1 MFRGK
6 KSFYTKGVLLMLLV
20 VLMASLLS
28 AGAVCAEEIPD
39 GADRITLKGADEK
52 SEQALEDINSNKEV
66 ILFADDTGT
75 LQSNGTAQTDKVVLS
90 YSRIIRY
97 EDFYTRNFR
106 VTYGGKTKVAYCVQP
121 KEMPPAEGTWTAKEY
136 NSSLMAKALYYS
148 YGYPGYD
155 KKLRPYLSKKDLDDD
170 YEDDDGAYAL
180 SHMILS
186 YFYDKQSIS
195 SDAFLGVSSQTKKVV
210 MAAAELI
217 ENSWPA
223 VPDNSALSL
232 NMTKAKAVWDKSSGK
247 QKTPV
252 FRLNGHEDNRITV
265 TVPDNIT
272 MVRKSDGQEKSFSEG
287 KKVKVFGGDSFY
299 FTAPDSV
306 SGTYK
311 SPDMSGVIADF
322 QPYLISITGKQ
333 NIIFCGTGDTDSV
346 SFSIEWV
353 NFGKL
358 NLVKLSELPDITE
371 GNSNYSLEGA
381 EYEIYDSKGKIYDK
395 LVTDKKGEA
404 SAKLPYGSYYIKES
418 GAPEGYAADIS
429 KHDVN
434 IKSARTDVI
443 VREKP
448 MIGIPD
454 IIVHK
459 KDKELSENEN
469 EKKDANVSLYA
480 ATLENAQYTIKYY
493 DGYYDEDTDFSELK
507 PVRSWVVRTDK
518 AGKASLNKDGL
529 VSGDELYVNTEGTA
543 VLPLGTITIQE
554 TEAPAGYV
562 IDSSVY
568 VRQIKGD
575 GRTQIVNAFE
585 MLTHEE
591 QIIRGDLKF
600 LKKAEGEDG
609 FLEGIPFRITSKST
623 GESAVLFTDK
633 NGMAS
638 TEKSSIS
645 IGAGRTASDS
655 AGSLPYDTYIID
667 EERCEKNIGLQLVKG
682 IEVIIDK
689 NNSVVDLGIITDK
702 RINLN
707 TSACEKNTG
716 NKKIPAGS
724 RVTIRDT
731 VRYDGLE
738 IGKEY
743 VLKGKLMDR
752 SSGKILMINGHDV
765 TGTATFTATA
775 ASGEEYVEFTLDS
788 SNLRGKELV
797 VFEYLYESGQLI
809 ALHNDLD
816 SSEQTVEVESDRAP
830 VPATGDKFPLMILAG
845 IIIIA
850 VSGAIC
856 ALRRTI

>member
-1 MFRGK
+1 MFREK

-28 AGAVCAEEIPD
+28 AGAVCAEEIPG
-39 GADRITLKGADEK
+39 GADRITIEGADEK

-66 ILFADDTGT
+66 ILFADDAGT

-106 VTYGGKTKVAYCVQP
+106 VTYDGKTKVAYCVQP

-217 ENSWPA
+217 ENSWPD

-232 NMTKAKAVWDKSSGK
+232 NMTKAKAVWDKASGK

-252 FRLNGHEDNRITV
+252 FKLNGHEDNRITV
-265 TVPDNIT
+265 TVPDNVT

-306 SGTYK
+306 SGIYK
-311 SPDMSGVIADF
+311 SPEMSGVIADF

-333 NIIFCGTGDTDSV
+333 NIIFCGKGDADSV

-469 EKKDANVSLYA
+469 EKKNENVSLYA
-480 ATLENAQYTIKYY
+480 ATLENAHYTIKYY
-493 DGYYDEDTDFSELK
+493 DGYYNEDTDFSELK

-518 AGKASLNKDGL
+518 AGKASLNKESL
-529 VSGDELYVNTEGTA
+529 VSGDKLYVNTEGTA

-562 IDSSVY
+562 IDSRVY

-623 GESAVLFTDK
+623 GESAVLYTDR

-645 IGAGRTASDS
+645 IGACRPVSDS
-655 AGSLPYDTYIID
+655 AGALPYDTYILD
-667 EERCEKNIGLQLVKG
+667 EERCEINIGLQLVIG
-682 IEVIIDK
+682 IEVIVDK

-702 RINLN
+702 RINLH

-724 RVTIRDT
+724 SVTIRDT

-752 SSGKILMINGHDV
+752 SSGKILMMNGHDV
-765 TGTATFTATA
+765 TGTATFTAA
-775 ASGEEYVEFTLDS
+775 ASSGEECVEFKLDS
-788 SNLRGKELV
+788 SNLKGKELV
-797 VFEYLYESGQLI
+797 VFEYLYESGELI
-809 ALHNDLD
+809 AMHNDLD
-816 SSEQTVEVESDRAP
+816 SRDQTVEVESDRILLP
-830 VPATGDKFPLMILAG
+830 ETGDEFPIILLAG
-845 IIIIA
+845 IILTA
-850 VSGAIC
+850 VSGAMC
-856 ALRRTI
+856 ALRRTR

>member
-1 MFRGK
+1 MFREK

-20 VLMASLLS
+20 VLIASLLS
-28 AGAVCAEEIPD
+28 AGAVCAEEIPG
-39 GADRITLKGADEK
+39 GADRITIEGADEK

-66 ILFADDTGT
+66 ILFADDAGT

-106 VTYGGKTKVAYCVQP
+106 VTYDGKTKVAYCVQP

-217 ENSWPA
+217 ENSWPD

-232 NMTKAKAVWDKSSGK
+232 NMTKAKAVWDKASGK

-252 FRLNGHEDNRITV
+252 FKLNGHEDNRITV
-265 TVPDNIT
+265 TVPDNVT

-306 SGTYK
+306 SGIYK
-311 SPDMSGVIADF
+311 SPEMSGVIADF

-333 NIIFCGTGDTDSV
+333 NIIFCGTGDADSV

-469 EKKDANVSLYA
+469 EKKNENVSLYA
-480 ATLENAQYTIKYY
+480 ATLENAHYTIKYY
-493 DGYYDEDTDFSELK
+493 DGYYNEDTDFSELK

-518 AGKASLNKDGL
+518 DGKA
-529 VSGDELYVNTEGTA
+529 
-543 VLPLGTITIQE
+543 
-554 TEAPAGYV
+554 
-562 IDSSVY
+562 
-568 VRQIKGD
+568 
-575 GRTQIVNAFE
+575 
-585 MLTHEE
+585 
-591 QIIRGDLKF
+591 
-600 LKKAEGEDG
+600 
-609 FLEGIPFRITSKST
+609 
-623 GESAVLFTDK
+623 
-633 NGMAS
+633 
-638 TEKSSIS
+638 
-645 IGAGRTASDS
+645 
-655 AGSLPYDTYIID
+655 
-667 EERCEKNIGLQLVKG
+667 
-682 IEVIIDK
+682 
-689 NNSVVDLGIITDK
+689 
-702 RINLN
+702 
-707 TSACEKNTG
+707 
-716 NKKIPAGS
+716 
-724 RVTIRDT
+724 
-731 VRYDGLE
+731 
-738 IGKEY
+738 
-743 VLKGKLMDR
+743 
-752 SSGKILMINGHDV
+752 
-765 TGTATFTATA
+765 
-775 ASGEEYVEFTLDS
+775 
-788 SNLRGKELV
+788 
-797 VFEYLYESGQLI
+797 
-809 ALHNDLD
+809 
-816 SSEQTVEVESDRAP
+816 
-830 VPATGDKFPLMILAG
+830 
-845 IIIIA
+845 
-850 VSGAIC
+850 
-856 ALRRTI
+856 

>member
-1 MFRGK
+1 MFRET

-28 AGAVCAEEIPD
+28 AGAVCAEEIPG
-39 GADRITLKGADEK
+39 GADRITIEGADEK

-66 ILFADDTGT
+66 ILFADDAGT

-106 VTYGGKTKVAYCVQP
+106 VTYDGKTKVAYCVQP

-186 YFYDKQSIS
+186 YFYDKQSMS

-217 ENSWPA
+217 ENSWPD

-232 NMTKAKAVWDKSSGK
+232 NMTKAKAVWDKASGK

-252 FRLNGHEDNRITV
+252 FKLNGHEDNRITV
-265 TVPDNIT
+265 TVPDNVT

-287 KKVKVFGGDSFY
+287 KIVKVFGGDSFY

-306 SGTYK
+306 SGIYK
-311 SPDMSGVIADF
+311 SPEMSGVIADF

-333 NIIFCGTGDTDSV
+333 NIIFCGKGDADSV

-469 EKKDANVSLYA
+469 EKKNENVSLYA
-480 ATLENAQYTIKYY
+480 ATLENAHYTIKYY
-493 DGYYDEDTDFSELK
+493 DGYYNEDTDFSELK

-518 AGKASLNKDGL
+518 AGKASLNKESL
-529 VSGDELYVNTEGTA
+529 VSGDKLYVNTEGTA

-562 IDSSVY
+562 IDSRVY

-623 GESAVLFTDK
+623 GESAVLYTDR

-645 IGAGRTASDS
+645 IGACRTVSDS
-655 AGSLPYDTYIID
+655 AGALPYDTYIID

-682 IEVIIDK
+682 IEVIVDK

-702 RINLN
+702 RINLH

-724 RVTIRDT
+724 SVTIRDT

-752 SSGKILMINGHDV
+752 SSGKILMMNGHDV
-765 TGTATFTATA
+765 TGTATFTAA
-775 ASGEEYVEFTLDS
+775 ASSGEECVEFKLDS
-788 SNLRGKELV
+788 SNLKGKELV
-797 VFEYLYESGQLI
+797 VFEYLYESGELI
-809 ALHNDLD
+809 AMHNDLD
-816 SSEQTVEVESDRAP
+816 SRDQTVEVESDRILLP
-830 VPATGDKFPLMILAG
+830 ETGDEFPIILLAG
-845 IIIIA
+845 IILTA
-850 VSGAIC
+850 VSGAMC
-856 ALRRTI
+856 ALRRTR

>member
-1 MFRGK
+1 MFREK

-20 VLMASLLS
+20 VLMVSLLS

-39 GADRITLKGADEK
+39 GADRITVEGADEK

-66 ILFADDTGT
+66 ILFADDAGT

-106 VTYGGKTKVAYCVQP
+106 VTYDGKTKVAYCVQP

-217 ENSWPA
+217 ENSWPD

-232 NMTKAKAVWDKSSGK
+232 NMTKAKAVWDKASGK

-252 FRLNGHEDNRITV
+252 FKLNGHEDNRITV
-265 TVPDNIT
+265 TVPDNVT

-306 SGTYK
+306 SGIYK
-311 SPDMSGVIADF
+311 SPEMSGVIADF

-333 NIIFCGTGDTDSV
+333 NIIFCGTGDADSV

-429 KHDVN
+429 KHDV
-434 IKSARTDVI
+434 I

-469 EKKDANVSLYA
+469 EKKNENVSLYA
-480 ATLENAQYTIKYY
+480 ATLENAHYTIKYY
-493 DGYYDEDTDFSELK
+493 DGYYNEDTDFSELK

-518 AGKASLNKDGL
+518 AGKASLNKESL
-529 VSGDELYVNTEGTA
+529 VSGDKLYVNTEGTA

-562 IDSSVY
+562 IDSRVY

-623 GESAVLFTDK
+623 GESAVLYTDR

-645 IGAGRTASDS
+645 IGACRTVSDS
-655 AGSLPYDTYIID
+655 AGALPYDTYIID

-682 IEVIIDK
+682 IEVIVDK

-702 RINLN
+702 RINLH

-724 RVTIRDT
+724 SVTIRDT

-752 SSGKILMINGHDV
+752 SSGKILMMNGHDV
-765 TGTATFTATA
+765 TGTATFTAA
-775 ASGEEYVEFTLDS
+775 ASSGEECVEFKLDS
-788 SNLRGKELV
+788 SNLKGKELV
-797 VFEYLYESGQLI
+797 VFEYLYESGELI
-809 ALHNDLD
+809 AMHNDLD
-816 SSEQTVEVESDRAP
+816 SRDQTVEVESDRILLP
-830 VPATGDKFPLMILAG
+830 ETGDEFPIILLAG
-845 IIIIA
+845 IILTA
-850 VSGAIC
+850 VSGAMC
-856 ALRRTI
+856 ALRRTR

>member
-1 MFRGK
+1 MFREK

-28 AGAVCAEEIPD
+28 AGAVCAEEIPG
-39 GADRITLKGADEK
+39 GADRITIEGADEK

-66 ILFADDTGT
+66 ILFADDAGT

-106 VTYGGKTKVAYCVQP
+106 VTYDGKTKVAYCVQP

-217 ENSWPA
+217 ENSWPD

-232 NMTKAKAVWDKSSGK
+232 NMTKAKAVWDKASGK

-252 FRLNGHEDNRITV
+252 FKLNGHVDNRITV
-265 TVPDNIT
+265 TVPDNVT

-306 SGTYK
+306 SGIYK
-311 SPDMSGVIADF
+311 SPEMSGVIADF

-358 NLVKLSELPDITE
+358 NLVKLSELPDITG
-371 GNSNYSLEGA
+371 GNSNYSLEWA

-395 LVTDKKGEA
+395 LVTDKKGKA

-469 EKKDANVSLYA
+469 EKKNENVSLYA
-480 ATLENAQYTIKYY
+480 ATLENAHYTIKYY
-493 DGYYDEDTDFSELK
+493 DGYYNEDTDFSELK

-518 AGKASLNKDGL
+518 AGKASLNKESL
-529 VSGDELYVNTEGTA
+529 VSGDKLYVNTEGTA

-562 IDSSVY
+562 IDSRVY

-623 GESAVLFTDK
+623 GESAVLYTDR

-645 IGAGRTASDS
+645 IGACRTVSDS
-655 AGSLPYDTYIID
+655 AGALPYDTYIID

-682 IEVIIDK
+682 IEVIVDK

-702 RINLN
+702 RINLH

-724 RVTIRDT
+724 SVTIRDT

-752 SSGKILMINGHDV
+752 SSGKILMMNGHDV
-765 TGTATFTATA
+765 TGTATFTAA
-775 ASGEEYVEFTLDS
+775 ASSGEECVEFKLDS
-788 SNLRGKELV
+788 SNLKGKELV
-797 VFEYLYESGQLI
+797 VFEYLYESGELI
-809 ALHNDLD
+809 AMHNDLD
-816 SSEQTVEVESDRAP
+816 SRDQTVEVESDRILLP
-830 VPATGDKFPLMILAG
+830 ETGDEFPIILLAG
-845 IIIIA
+845 IILTA
-850 VSGAIC
+850 VSGAMC
-856 ALRRTI
+856 ALRRTR

>member
-1 MFRGK
+1 MFREK

-28 AGAVCAEEIPD
+28 AGAVCAEEIPG
-39 GADRITLKGADEK
+39 GADRITIEGADEK

-66 ILFADDTGT
+66 ILFADDAGT

-106 VTYGGKTKVAYCVQP
+106 VTYDGKTKVAYCVQP

-217 ENSWPA
+217 ENSWPD

-232 NMTKAKAVWDKSSGK
+232 NMTKAKAVWDKASGK

-252 FRLNGHEDNRITV
+252 FKLNGHEDNRITV
-265 TVPDNIT
+265 TVPDNVT

-306 SGTYK
+306 SGIYK
-311 SPDMSGVIADF
+311 SPEMSGVIADF

-333 NIIFCGTGDTDSV
+333 NIIFCGTGDADSV

-469 EKKDANVSLYA
+469 EKKNENVSLYA
-480 ATLENAQYTIKYY
+480 ATLENAHYTIKYY
-493 DGYYDEDTDFSELK
+493 DGYYNEDTDFSELK

-518 AGKASLNKDGL
+518 AGKASLNKESL
-529 VSGDELYVNTEGTA
+529 VSGDKLYVNTEGTA

-562 IDSSVY
+562 IDSRVY

-623 GESAVLFTDK
+623 GESAVLYTDR

-645 IGAGRTASDS
+645 IGACRTVSDS
-655 AGSLPYDTYIID
+655 AGALPYDTYIID

-682 IEVIIDK
+682 IEVIVDK

-702 RINLN
+702 RINLH

-716 NKKIPAGS
+716 NKKITAGS
-724 RVTIRDT
+724 SVTIRDT

-752 SSGKILMINGHDV
+752 SSGKILMMNGHDV
-765 TGTATFTATA
+765 TGTATFTAA
-775 ASGEEYVEFTLDS
+775 ASSGEECVEFKLDS
-788 SNLRGKELV
+788 SNLKGKELV
-797 VFEYLYESGQLI
+797 VFEYLYESGELI
-809 ALHNDLD
+809 AMHNDLD
-816 SSEQTVEVESDRAP
+816 SRDQTVEVESDRILLP
-830 VPATGDKFPLMILAG
+830 ETGDEFPIILLAG
-845 IIIIA
+845 IILTA
-850 VSGAIC
+850 VSGAMC
-856 ALRRTI
+856 ALRRTR

>member
-1 MFRGK
+1 
-6 KSFYTKGVLLMLLV
+6 
-20 VLMASLLS
+20 
-28 AGAVCAEEIPD
+28 
-39 GADRITLKGADEK
+39 
-52 SEQALEDINSNKEV
+52 
-66 ILFADDTGT
+66 
-75 LQSNGTAQTDKVVLS
+75 
-90 YSRIIRY
+90 
-97 EDFYTRNFR
+97 
-106 VTYGGKTKVAYCVQP
+106 
-121 KEMPPAEGTWTAKEY
+121 MPPAEGTWTAKEY

-217 ENSWPA
+217 ENSWPD

-232 NMTKAKAVWDKSSGK
+232 NMTKAKAVWDKASGK

-252 FRLNGHEDNRITV
+252 FKLNGHEDNRITV
-265 TVPDNIT
+265 TVPDNVT

-306 SGTYK
+306 SGIYK
-311 SPDMSGVIADF
+311 SPEMSGVIADF

-333 NIIFCGTGDTDSV
+333 NIIFCGKGDADSV

-469 EKKDANVSLYA
+469 EKKNENVSLYA
-480 ATLENAQYTIKYY
+480 ATLENAHYTIKYY
-493 DGYYDEDTDFSELK
+493 DGYYNEDTDFSELK

-518 AGKASLNKDGL
+518 AGKASLNKESL
-529 VSGDELYVNTEGTA
+529 VSGDKLYVNTEGTA

-562 IDSSVY
+562 IDSRVY

-623 GESAVLFTDK
+623 GESAVLYTDR

-645 IGAGRTASDS
+645 IGACRTVSDS
-655 AGSLPYDTYIID
+655 AGALPYDTYIID

-682 IEVIIDK
+682 IEVIVDK

-702 RINLN
+702 RINLH

-724 RVTIRDT
+724 SVTIRDT

-752 SSGKILMINGHDV
+752 SSGKILMMNGHDV
-765 TGTATFTATA
+765 TGTATFTAA
-775 ASGEEYVEFTLDS
+775 ASSGEECVEFKLDS
-788 SNLRGKELV
+788 SNLKGKELV
-797 VFEYLYESGQLI
+797 VFEYLYESGELI
-809 ALHNDLD
+809 AMHNDLD
-816 SSEQTVEVESDRAP
+816 SRDQTVEVESDRILLP
-830 VPATGDKFPLMILAG
+830 ETGDEFPIILLAG
-845 IIIIA
+845 IILTA
-850 VSGAIC
+850 VSGAMC
-856 ALRRTI
+856 ALRRTR

>member
-1 MFRGK
+1 MFREK

-28 AGAVCAEEIPD
+28 AGAVCAEEIPG
-39 GADRITLKGADEK
+39 GADRITIEGADEK

-66 ILFADDTGT
+66 ILFADDAGT
-75 LQSNGTAQTDKVVLS
+75 LQSNGIAQTDKVVLS

-106 VTYGGKTKVAYCVQP
+106 VTYDGKTKGAYCVQP

-217 ENSWPA
+217 ENSWPD

-232 NMTKAKAVWDKSSGK
+232 NMTKAKAVWDKASGK

-252 FRLNGHEDNRITV
+252 FKLNGHVDNRITV
-265 TVPDNIT
+265 TVPDNVT

-306 SGTYK
+306 SGIYK
-311 SPDMSGVIADF
+311 SPEMSGVIADF

-333 NIIFCGTGDTDSV
+333 NIIFCGKGDADSV

-469 EKKDANVSLYA
+469 EKKNENVSLYA
-480 ATLENAQYTIKYY
+480 ATLENAHYTIKYY
-493 DGYYDEDTDFSELK
+493 DGYYNEDTDFSELK

-518 AGKASLNKDGL
+518 AGKASLNKESL
-529 VSGDELYVNTEGTA
+529 VSGDKLYVNTEGTA

-562 IDSSVY
+562 IDSRVY

-623 GESAVLFTDK
+623 GESAVLYTDR

-645 IGAGRTASDS
+645 IGACRTVSDS
-655 AGSLPYDTYIID
+655 AGALPYDTYIID

-682 IEVIIDK
+682 IEVIVDK

-702 RINLN
+702 RINLH

-724 RVTIRDT
+724 SVTIRDT

-752 SSGKILMINGHDV
+752 SSGKILMMNGHDV
-765 TGTATFTATA
+765 TGTATFTAA
-775 ASGEEYVEFTLDS
+775 ASSGEECVEFKLDS
-788 SNLRGKELV
+788 SNLKGKELV
-797 VFEYLYESGQLI
+797 VFEYLYESGELI
-809 ALHNDLD
+809 AMHNDLD
-816 SSEQTVEVESDRAP
+816 SRDQTVEVESDRILLP
-830 VPATGDKFPLMILAG
+830 ETGDEFPIILLAG
-845 IIIIA
+845 IILTA
-850 VSGAIC
+850 VSGAMC
-856 ALRRTI
+856 ALRRTR

>member
-1 MFRGK
+1 MFREK

-28 AGAVCAEEIPD
+28 AGAVCAEEIPG
-39 GADRITLKGADEK
+39 GADRITIEGADEK

-66 ILFADDTGT
+66 ILFADDAGT

-106 VTYGGKTKVAYCVQP
+106 VTYDGKTKVAYCVQP

-217 ENSWPA
+217 ENSWPD

-232 NMTKAKAVWDKSSGK
+232 NMTKAKAVWDKASGK

-252 FRLNGHEDNRITV
+252 FKLNGHVDNRITV
-265 TVPDNIT
+265 TVPDNVT

-306 SGTYK
+306 SGIYK
-311 SPDMSGVIADF
+311 SPEMSGVIADF

-358 NLVKLSELPDITE
+358 NLVKLSELPDITG

-395 LVTDKKGEA
+395 LVTDKKGKA

-469 EKKDANVSLYA
+469 EKKNENVSLYA
-480 ATLENAQYTIKYY
+480 ATLENAHYTIKYY
-493 DGYYDEDTDFSELK
+493 YGYYNEDTDFSELK

-518 AGKASLNKDGL
+518 AGKASLNKESL
-529 VSGDELYVNTEGTA
+529 VSGDKLYVNTEGTA

-562 IDSSVY
+562 IDSRVY

-585 MLTHEE
+585 MLIHEE

-623 GESAVLFTDK
+623 GESAVLYTDR

-645 IGAGRTASDS
+645 IGACRTVSDS
-655 AGSLPYDTYIID
+655 AGALPYDTYIID

-682 IEVIIDK
+682 IEVIVDK

-702 RINLN
+702 RINLH

-724 RVTIRDT
+724 SVTIRDT

-752 SSGKILMINGHDV
+752 SSGKILMMNGHDV
-765 TGTATFTATA
+765 TGTATFTAA
-775 ASGEEYVEFTLDS
+775 ASSGEECVEFKLDS
-788 SNLRGKELV
+788 SNLKGKELV
-797 VFEYLYESGQLI
+797 VFEYLYESGELI
-809 ALHNDLD
+809 AMHNDLD
-816 SSEQTVEVESDRAP
+816 SRDQTVEVESDRILLP
-830 VPATGDKFPLMILAG
+830 ETGDEFPIILLAG
-845 IIIIA
+845 IILTA
-850 VSGAIC
+850 VSGAMC
-856 ALRRTI
+856 ALRRTR